1 MYHVSVVRSAGKS
14 RLRAGPCS
22 RAFISFHHQLVSS
35 RFFFFFLFVIFFPIF
50 LFFIFFLLVLGA
62 PRASL
67 NT

>member
-1 MYHVSVVRSAGKS
+1 VPENRVCALVRAVG
-14 RLRAGPCS
+14 R
-22 RAFISFHHQLVSS
+22 SFHHRLVSS
-35 RFFFFFLFVIFFPIF
+35 RFFFFLFVIFFPVF